1 MRLTKYVLN
10 LEELKMMVVRAPL
23 PEMDEMTKRDIDRM
37 LADLEGIGMSDK
49 IASLEV
55 YVVDLSQDRPY
66 LGNLSEA
73 ESVNP
78 DGYFVRQ
85 QNGTVYVRNN
95 RSIVLRITTGEWGRR
110 LGRNLR
116 TCRQRHPRRSLQ
128 TY

>member
-1 MRLTKYVLN
+1 
-10 LEELKMMVVRAPL
+10 
-23 PEMDEMTKRDIDRM
+23 M
-37 LADLEGIGMSDK
+37 LADLRGIGMSDK

-66 LGNLSEA
+66 LGNPSEA
-73 ESVNP
+73 EAVNP

-95 RSIVLRITTGEWGRR
+95 RSIVLESPQRMGSKAGVKPTD
-110 LGRNLR
+110 LS
-116 TCRQRHPRRSLQ
+116 RQRHPRRSLQ

>member
-1 MRLTKYVLN
+1 
-10 LEELKMMVVRAPL
+10 
-23 PEMDEMTKRDIDRM
+23 MDEMTKRDIDRM
-37 LADLEGIGMSDK
+37 LADLEGGIGMSDK

-95 RSIVLRITTGEWGRR
+95 RSLVLRITTENGVEGWGETYG
-110 LGRNLR
+110 LVAPKA
-116 TCRQRHPRRSLQ
+116 PRRSLQ